1 MELRHLRYFV
11 AVAEELHFSR
21 AAARLH
27 ISQPPLSQQIQAL
40 ENELGV
46 QLFERRRSGV
56 LLTDAGHNFLRQVY
70 VVLEQV
76 ERAVSV
82 AQRAGRGEVGVLEI
96 GFTGSM
102 PFSEVMPRVLHD
114 FRAAYPR
121 IQLHLREMTSR
132 DQIENL
138 AADKLDVG
146 FIRPTQHDQNTA
158 LETRMLLS
166 EPLVVALH
174 ASHPLAQKPEL
185 TLAMLADEPF
195 IVYSRWLGSGLHQQ
209 VLGLC
214 LKAGFSPRV
223 VQEVHEMP
231 TIIGLVSAGIGVGLV
246 AASMERTQV
255 PYVAFRHIDDAA
267 ATSDV
272 LLAWRRNNLSPV
284 VANFVNA
291 AMAAVKAGTVAS
303 APAQIKR
310 KIK

>member
-40 ENELGV
+40 EDELGV
-46 QLFERRRSGV
+46 KLFERRRSGV
-56 LLTDAGHNFLRQVY
+56 LMTDAGHNFLRQVY

-114 FRAAYPR
+114 FRATYPR
-121 IQLHLREMTSR
+121 IQLHLRELPSR
-132 DQIENL
+132 GQIEDL

-146 FIRPTQHDQNTA
+146 FIRPTQHDQYTA
-158 LETRMLLS
+158 LETRILLS

-174 ASHPLAQKPEL
+174 ASHPLARKPGL

-214 LKAGFSPRV
+214 LKAGFSPHI

-246 AASMERTQV
+246 AASMERTQT
-255 PYVAFRHIDDAA
+255 PYVTFRHLDDAA
-267 ATSDV
+267 ASSDV
-272 LLAWRRNNLSPV
+272 LLAWRRNNRSPL

-291 AMAAVKAGTVAS
+291 AMAAVKAGTLTPTPV
-303 APAQIKR
+303 R
-310 KIK
+310 

>member
-21 AAARLH
+21 AAVRLH
-27 ISQPPLSQQIQAL
+27 MSQPPLSQQIQAL
-40 ENELGV
+40 EQELGV

-56 LLTDAGHNFLRQVY
+56 TLTEAGHNFLRQVY
-70 VVLEQV
+70 VVLEQA

-82 AQRAGRGEVGVLEI
+82 AQRAGRGEVGVLEV

-114 FRAAYPR
+114 FRAAHPGV
-121 IQLHLREMTSR
+121 QLHLRELTSR

-146 FIRPTQHDQNTA
+146 FIRPTRHDQIVA
-158 LETRMLLS
+158 LHTRMLLS

-174 ASHPLAQKPEL
+174 ASHPLAQQKRL

-209 VLGLC
+209 VLSLC
-214 LKAGFSPRV
+214 LKAGFSPRI

-246 AASMERTQV
+246 AASMQRAQV
-255 PYVAFRHIDDAA
+255 PYVAFRSIDDEA

-272 LLAWRRNNLSPV
+272 LLAWRRGNSSPM
-284 VANFVNA
+284 VANFVNV
-291 AMAAVKAGTVAS
+291 AMSAVKAGTVAQ
-303 APAQIKR
+303 APARIHAR
-310 KIK
+310 RP